1 MTTRFPSYR
10 RRKGPLDR
18 EARLRVDK
26 RPNLRL
32 LVQDGAVFILRG
44 YAHGPC
50 QWNMTECR
58 RMSQNEIEGE
68 QSDESSL

>member
-1 MTTRFPSYR
+1 MKKRT
-10 RRKGPLDR
+10 LDR

-26 RPNLRL
+26 RPNLGL
-32 LVQDGAVFILRG
+32 LVQDGVVFILQEC
-44 YAHGPC
+44 AHGPC
-50 QWNMTECR
+50 QWNRTECH